1 MCSTDVDKTSTTF
14 VSAIKYTSADEGD
27 CIQIGGQIEQCA
39 HLYSWPEEWTQDAV
53 SGNTYSAVIDVTD
66 ANYTWPP
73 GYYTVSFFYMQLY
86 FIFEYR

>member
-1 MCSTDVDKTSTTF
+1 MTHVSSSDPDKSSTTF
-14 VSAIKYTSADEGD
+14 IAAIKYTSADVGD
-27 CIQIGGQIEQCA
+27 CIQIGGQIEQCS

-73 GYYTVSFFYMQLY
+73 GYYTVSFFYV
-86 FIFEYR
+86 